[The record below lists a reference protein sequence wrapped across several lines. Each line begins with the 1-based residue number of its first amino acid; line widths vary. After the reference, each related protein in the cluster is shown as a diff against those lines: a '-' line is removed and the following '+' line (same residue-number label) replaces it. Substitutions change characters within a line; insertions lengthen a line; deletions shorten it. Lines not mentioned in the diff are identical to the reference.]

1 MGLKAVELLR
11 NDPVRQS
18 LSAAVEQRKP
28 TQSAG
33 QPLRDGALATV
44 SAVYHRA
51 ASLSLDLRFEDLF
64 ETGLALTH
72 ERCEALRETVG
83 LVSKDKC
90 GHAEHKRDF
99 AALVD
104 ALRLQKL
111 RELPVRTENV
121 LLDPDLNEK
130 L

>member
-1 MGLKAVELLR
+1 MRELVHLRERGMEIGEEVACGTAIVGYRAGLQGEGER
-11 NDPVRQS
+11 
-18 LSAAVEQRKP
+18 
-28 TQSAG
+28 
-33 QPLRDGALATV
+33 
-44 SAVYHRA
+44 
-51 ASLSLDLRFEDLF
+51 LDLRFEDLF

-90 GHAEHKRDF
+90 GDAEDKRDF

-121 LLDPDLNEK
+121 LVDPDLNEK
-130 L
+130 R

>member
-1 MGLKAVELLR
+1 M
-11 NDPVRQS
+11 
-18 LSAAVEQRKP
+18 
-28 TQSAG
+28 
-33 QPLRDGALATV
+33 PLTPLAPLTP
-44 SAVYHRA
+44 
-51 ASLSLDLRFEDLF
+51 LDLRFEDLL

-111 RELPVRTENV
+111 RELPVKTENM

-130 L
+130 LQRLTRIDAAGR

>member
-1 MGLKAVELLR
+1 MTAEA
-11 NDPVRQS
+11 S
-18 LSAAVEQRKP
+18 TLSDGMNQRKRSVAANAP
-28 TQSAG
+28 ASWAAMN
-33 QPLRDGALATV
+33 PATSPGRIPAKV
-44 SAVYHRA
+44 LLIDRA
-51 ASLSLDLRFEDLF
+51 RVTA
-64 ETGLALTH
+64 GLALTH

-111 RELPVRTENV
+111 REFPVRTENV